1 MNTRVIALTFLLF
14 LENTSLSAMDLN
26 ETTVI
31 INEAKETTQMLQG
44 EFDVLVNEVEIT
56 SPQVIDSLPIIETNN
71 TVAVINQELMELNTS
86 TSQVFEMN
94 KSIEI
99 NNTVT
104 VINKEL
110 MELNTSTS
118 QVFEM
123 NKSIEINASIPIEDL
138 NSSKKSSCKEKNST
152 VLLNGLTINLDE
164 NNTIEDNG
172 CTDSNLGT
180 SAEGLVIFK
189 TRIKPYCKMNGE
201 TFAKQY
207 MQEDWDDIYHDKEFK
222 MEIIK
227 ACPNMKERYR
237 DKWTPHLYQFTLEYA
252 SDSDAIP
259 EC

>member
-1 MNTRVIALTFLLF
+1 MNTRVLALTFLLF
-14 LENTSLSAMDLN
+14 LQNTSLSAMDLN

-31 INEAKETTQMLQG
+31 INEAKEATQMLQG

-56 SPQVIDSLPIIETNN
+56 NPQVIDALPIIETNNTVALINKELMELNTSTSQVIDSLPIIETNN
-71 TVAVINQELMELNTS
+71 TIA
-86 TSQVFEMN
+86 
-94 KSIEI
+94 
-99 NNTVT
+99 

-110 MELNTSTS
+110 MELNTSNP

-138 NSSKKSSCKEKNST
+138 NLTQKLSCKENNST
-152 VLLNGLTINLDE
+152 ILLNGLTINLDE

-172 CTDSNLGT
+172 CTDANLGT
-180 SAEGLVIFK
+180 SAEGLIIFK
-189 TRIKPYCKMNGE
+189 TRIRPYCKINGE

-207 MQEDWDDIYHDKEFK
+207 MQEDWDDIYYDKEFK

-227 ACPNMKERYR
+227 ACPNMKERYK